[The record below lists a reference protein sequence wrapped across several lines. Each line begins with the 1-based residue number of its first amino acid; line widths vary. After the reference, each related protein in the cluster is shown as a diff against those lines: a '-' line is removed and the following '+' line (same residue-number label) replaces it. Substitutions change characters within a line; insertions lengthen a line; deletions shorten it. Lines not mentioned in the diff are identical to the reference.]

1 MRGDWR
7 RGLIGGVV
15 VCGMAVLGSGT
26 AGATLSNFTAY
37 KKTYPEAKN
46 VSCKLCHTEA
56 MGKGTNLNAYGKALQ
71 AFKAVGAA
79 KALTAEDFQAFE
91 VDDLDKDGATNQ
103 KELDAGT
110 DPNDPA
116 SVPPATTSTP

>member
-7 RGLIGGVV
+7 RGMIGGVV

-26 AGATLSNFTAY
+26 ASATLSSFMAY

-46 VSCKLCHTEA
+46 VSCKLCHEEA
-56 MGKGTNLNAYGKALQ
+56 VGKSTNLNTYGKALQ
-71 AFKAVGAA
+71 AFKAAGAA
-79 KALTAEDFQAFE
+79 KALTAEDFKAFE
-91 VDDLDKDGATNQ
+91 TDDLDKDGVMNQ
-103 KELDAGT
+103 KEIDAGT
-110 DPNDPA
+110 DPNDPK